1 MDKPTHIQNI
11 ISRTASLAG
20 IDSMNVKDDMVRF
33 VFDTRIIAGDYM
45 TIGLQN
51 SAPIEVL
58 EQSAR
63 NILRNEL
70 TVMFDR

>member
-1 MDKPTHIQNI
+1 MDKPTHIQKI
-11 ISRTASLAG
+11 ISRTCNLAEVSSL
-20 IDSMNVKDDMVRF
+20 IFKDGMVHF

-45 TIGLQN
+45 TIGVQDAGPLK
-51 SAPIEVL
+51 VL
-58 EQSAR
+58 EQAAR